1 MIDFGLL
8 YDKHIDNLFA
18 FGSRFTTDREL
29 IKDCIH
35 DVFVKFYTKRELLAD
50 VANLE
55 SYLYTSL
62 RNRIN
67 DEFRRNVHI
76 CDNEITDTTMRPI
89 AEAEEYDKQHL
100 EKVNLLTSNIK
111 KGFDTLSP
119 RQRQIIN
126 LYYLEHRK
134 YEDICKIM
142 GINYQSVRNLMHRSI
157 SRLREYAAQNQF
169 IVHNS

>member
-18 FGSRFTTDREL
+18 FGTRFTTDREL

-35 DVFVKFYTKRELLAD
+35 DVFVKFCTRQETLSNVD
-50 VANLE
+50 NLE
-55 SYLYTSL
+55 SYLYISL

-67 DEFRRNVHI
+67 DEYRRSLHI
-76 CDNEITDTTMRPI
+76 SDNEITDVTMRPI
-89 AEAEEYDKQHL
+89 AEAEEYDHQRTEQINQLSHSIQKC
-100 EKVNLLTSNIK
+100 
-111 KGFDTLSP
+111 FDKLSP
-119 RQRQIIN
+119 RQRQIID
-126 LYYLEHRK
+126 LYYMEHHK

-157 SRLREYAAQNQF
+157 SRLREYAVQYQA
-169 IVHNS
+169 VV

>member
-50 VANLE
+50 VGNLE
-55 SYLYTSL
+55 SYLYISL

-67 DEFRRNVHI
+67 DEFRHNVHL
-76 CDNEITDTTMRPI
+76 CDNEITDITMRPI
-89 AEAEEYDKQHL
+89 AEAEEYDKQYTEQIHM
-100 EKVNLLTSNIK
+100 LTNNIK
-111 KGFDTLSP
+111 KGFDKLSP

-126 LYYLEHRK
+126 LYYVDHHK
-134 YEDICKIM
+134 YEEICKIM

-157 SRLREYAAQNQF
+157 SRLREYAAQNEMAY
-169 IVHNS
+169 

>member
-50 VANLE
+50 VGNLE
-55 SYLYTSL
+55 SYLYISL

-67 DEFRRNVHI
+67 DEFRRNVHL
-76 CDNEITDTTMRPI
+76 CDNEITDITMRPI
-89 AEAEEYDKQHL
+89 AEAEEYDKQYTEQIHM
-100 EKVNLLTSNIK
+100 LTNNIK
-111 KGFDTLSP
+111 KGFDKLSP

-126 LYYLEHRK
+126 LYYVDHHK
-134 YEDICKIM
+134 YEEICKIM

-157 SRLREYAAQNQF
+157 SRLREYAAQNEMAY
-169 IVHNS
+169 

>member
-18 FGSRFTTDREL
+18 FGSRFTTDREM
-29 IKDCIH
+29 IKDCIQ
-35 DVFVKFYTKRELLAD
+35 DVFVKFYTKRHLLMN
-50 VANLE
+50 VGNLE
-55 SYLYTSL
+55 SYLYISL

-67 DEFRRNVHI
+67 DEFRRNIHI

-89 AEAEEYDKQHL
+89 AEAQEYENVRAEQL
-100 EKVNLLTSNIK
+100 NMLTNSVK
-111 KGFDTLSP
+111 KSFCKLSP

-126 LYYLEHRK
+126 LYYVEHHK

-157 SRLREYAAQNQF
+157 SRLREYAGQMIQNA
-169 IVHNS
+169 